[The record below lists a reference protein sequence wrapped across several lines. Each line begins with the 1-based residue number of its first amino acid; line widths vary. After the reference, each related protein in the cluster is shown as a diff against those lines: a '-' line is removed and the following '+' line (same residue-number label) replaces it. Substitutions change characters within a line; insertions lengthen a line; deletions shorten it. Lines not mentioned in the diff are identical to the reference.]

1 MLNFTK
7 LRVNSILNITY
18 KFKKIRGGINMLPK
32 ISQRISQD
40 PSAMDE
46 LLALSN
52 NQQVISFAAGYPAK
66 ELFPKEQ
73 LEKAFVHRSQ
83 RNDLNLYQYASVDGY
98 APLRKKIAELVS
110 RSGVA
115 GIDENNLFLTQGAQQ
130 GISLLADLFLD
141 VGDGVVV
148 EGPSYI
154 GALQAFETRKPTFY
168 EMQMQNDGPDLDQ
181 LEEIVSHHPVKLVYT
196 IPTFQNPTGVCMS
209 LEKRKRIAQL
219 AQKYNFLVIE
229 DDPYRDLRYRGESLP
244 PIKTFDQTGNVVLL
258 GSFSKILSPALRVGW
273 MVADPQFLQ
282 LITGLR
288 SATDFQPSNVVLQM
302 IDQYLDENDIQKHID
317 QIREVYGKRNEAM
330 QKALAKYLP
339 QGCSFSRPDGGFFI
353 WVTLPYN
360 ISAKKILQAGSP
372 VTFIESSQLYETSH
386 QANQMRLNFTGV
398 TEEQIEKG
406 CKLLGEKIK
415 NISLALSA

>member
-1 MLNFTK
+1 
-7 LRVNSILNITY
+7 
-18 KFKKIRGGINMLPK
+18 MLPK

-52 NQQVISFAAGYPAK
+52 NEQVISFAAGYPAK

-73 LEKAFVHRSQ
+73 LEKAFVHRSH
-83 RNDLNLYQYASVDGY
+83 NSDLNLYQYASVDGY

-110 RSGVA
+110 RTGVSD
-115 GIDENNLFLTQGAQQ
+115 IDENNLFLTQGAQQ

-141 VGDGVVV
+141 IGDGVVV

-154 GALQAFETRKPTFY
+154 GALQAFESRKPTFY
-168 EMQMQNDGPDLDQ
+168 EMQMQSDGPDLDQ
-181 LEEIVSHHPVKLVYT
+181 LEKIVSSHPVKLVYT

-209 LEKRKRIAQL
+209 VAKRKRIVKL
-219 AQKYNFLVIE
+219 AQKYNFLIIE
-229 DDPYRDLRYRGESLP
+229 DDPYRDLRYRGQDLP
-244 PIKTFDQTGNVVLL
+244 TIKSFDLTGNVVLL

-273 MVADPQFLQ
+273 MVAEPQFLQ
-282 LITGLR
+282 LVNGLR

-302 IDQYLDENDIQKHID
+302 IDQYLEENDLEEHIN
-317 QIREVYGKRNEAM
+317 QIREVYGQRNEVM
-330 QKALAKYLP
+330 QSALAQYLP
-339 QGCSFSRPDGGFFI
+339 QDCSFSKPDGGFFV
-353 WVTLPYN
+353 WVTLPQN
-360 ISAKKILQAGSP
+360 MSAKSLLTDNSP

-398 TEEQIEKG
+398 SEQQIKTG
-406 CKLLGEKIK
+406 CKLLAKQIK
-415 NISLALSA
+415 NIRLALTA